1 MNRSDGPYRVLLP
14 VHTNEDRARRAAETV
29 VSLPG
34 DPDGIS
40 VVVLNVFE
48 EFEVTDEGGT
58 VTSADLHDE
67 ETLPDA
73 VDVAVETLEAAGIAA
88 EVRQI
93 HGDPADEIV
102 AAANGIDADCIA
114 LSGRKRSPAGKA
126 LFGSVTQS
134 VLLSTDRPVL
144 SVLSE

>member
-1 MNRSDGPYRVLLP
+1 MNRSDGTYRVLLP
-14 VHTNEDRARRAAETV
+14 VHTNEDRARRAAEAV

-34 DPDGIS
+34 NPDDIS
-40 VVVLNVFE
+40 VIVLNVFE

-58 VTSADLHDE
+58 INSADLHDE
-67 ETLPDA
+67 KTLPDA
-73 VDVAVETLEAAGIAA
+73 VDVAVETLEAAGIGA
-88 EVRQI
+88 ETRQI

-102 AAANGIDADCIA
+102 ATANEVDADCIA
-114 LSGRKRSPAGKA
+114 LSGRKRTPAGKA

-144 SVLSE
+144 SVLGE